1 MLQDEKRQIGIKV
14 VKVWKTTIL
23 CMRQSKELNWP
34 STFVQAPFHVRKA
47 ISNRGFAF
55 HLSNIISVHPRS
67 PSPNAP
73 YITGDLLYTPSVF
86 FM

>member
-34 STFVQAPFHVRKA
+34 SSFVQAPFHVHKA